1 MPGTGEQVQPAASPQ
16 FNTTQWSLVL
26 AAGAGT
32 SPESRDALARLCERY
47 WYPLYAYVRR
57 RGHNSHESQDL
68 TQSFFA
74 RFLEKNLVSVADR
87 DRGKFRCFLLS
98 SLRNFLANE
107 WVRSRTAK
115 LGGGAQVISLDAE
128 ATEQRY
134 SREPAHEL
142 SPEHLYDRRWALTLL
157 DVVLADL
164 RQQMVREGK
173 EPFFER
179 VKGHLLGE
187 DSELTYGQLGAELGM
202 SEGAVKVA
210 VHRLRQRYG
219 QLIRQHI
226 AQTVD
231 TPQEVDEELKYL
243 LEAVSG

>member
-1 MPGTGEQVQPAASPQ
+1 
-16 FNTTQWSLVL
+16 VL

-57 RGHNSHESQDL
+57 HGHDRDEAQDL
-68 TQSFFA
+68 TQDFFA
-74 RFLEKNLVSVADR
+74 RLLEKKIVSSADR
-87 DRGKFRCFLLS
+87 DRGRFRCFLLT

-107 WVRSRTAK
+107 WNRASSERRGGRVR
-115 LGGGAQVISLDAE
+115 VIPLDPN

-134 SREPAHEL
+134 SRELANNL
-142 SPEHLYDRRWALTLL
+142 SPERLYDRRWALTLL
-157 DVVLADL
+157 DIVLADL
-164 RQQMVREGK
+164 RQQMIREGK
-173 EPFFER
+173 EKFFER
-179 VKGHLLGE
+179 VKGYLLGE
-187 DSELTYGQLGAELGM
+187 DPELTYEQLGSELGM

-210 VHRLRQRYG
+210 VHRLRRRYG